1 MGTLAAEM
9 ADMPPGAAG
18 APMKNPWWIP
28 RPLGQMP
35 DLPPQQVRVLGVVAL
50 AMLFENYDQAML
62 TAALKQIAETFGVLE
77 SDVGGVLGW
86 VHMGA
91 IPAFLVIPF
100 ADRIGRRRLFLVSM
114 VMLGVATFVSAFAQT
129 LPQFIALQMIGR
141 TFMVTTTATA
151 FVIVTEEFPAEHR
164 GWGVGILGALGAM
177 GYGLGLFLFAGIDY
191 LPYGWRAMYLV
202 GITPVLLLPMF
213 RREVKET
220 GRFTASVGR
229 SVGAAVG
236 GHWRPML
243 IMIRVYPVRT
253 LVVGLIGAASSAG
266 TTAAFQFSAYF
277 VQSEHGW
284 APGQYTAMA
293 MVAGLVG
300 IVGHPYAGRLADLRG
315 RRVVGF
321 TLFAVYPVLVYGF
334 YHGPGWLLP
343 LLWVPLIFSLT
354 GGGTIQRVLAAELF
368 PTDSR
373 GTSSGWML
381 MCEAAGRSAGLFLV
395 AWGTPE
401 GSSNTGMIC
410 LVALFCVLASVL
422 VLALP
427 ETGRRELEAISGTDG

>member
-1 MGTLAAEM
+1 
-9 ADMPPGAAG
+9 
-18 APMKNPWWIP
+18 
-28 RPLGQMP
+28 MP
-35 DLPPQQVRVLGVVAL
+35 DLPPEQVRALGVVAL

-62 TAALKQIAETFGVLE
+62 TAALKQISESFGVLE
-77 SDVGGVLGW
+77 SDVAGMLGW

-91 IPAFLVIPF
+91 IPAFLVVPF

-114 VMLGVATFVSAFAQT
+114 VLLGIATFASAFAQNVV
-129 LPQFIALQMIGR
+129 QFIGLQMVAR
-141 TFMVTTTATA
+141 TFMVTTSATA

-164 GWGVGILGALGAM
+164 GWGVGILGALGSM
-177 GYGLGLFLFAGIDY
+177 GYGLALLLFAGIDY
-191 LPYGWRAMYLV
+191 YPYGWRARYLV
-202 GITPVLLLPMF
+202 GIVPVLLIPMF

-220 GRFTASVGR
+220 GRFAAGIGR
-229 SVGAAVG
+229 SEGAAAG

-243 IMIRVYPVRT
+243 ILARDYPLRT

-266 TTAAFQFSAYF
+266 TVAAFQFSAYF

-284 APGQYTAMA
+284 APGQYTVMA
-293 MVAGLVG
+293 VVAGLVG
-300 IVGHPYAGRLADLRG
+300 IVGHPYAGRLADRRG

-321 TLFAVYPVLVYGF
+321 SLFTVYPLIVYAF
-334 YHGPGWLLP
+334 YHGPEWSLP
-343 LLWVPLIFSLT
+343 LLWIPLIFSLT

-395 AWGTPE
+395 AWGTPV
-401 GSSNTGMIC
+401 GSTNTAMIC
-410 LVALFCVLASVL
+410 LVSLFCVLAGFL
-422 VLALP
+422 VLTLP
-427 ETGRRELEAISGTDG
+427 ETGGRELEEISGTGGGR